1 VSRRRKAALGA
12 AAVAAAVV
20 IWLLVT
26 PSGSPSGQAAS
37 GKAAPL
43 FQTFDLDGH
52 PVALS
57 SYRGHRVVLNFWASW
72 CEPCRQEFPL
82 LRQLKAS
89 HPDVVVLGVVFQDG
103 DSPARAFLKSQRA
116 TWPGLRD
123 PSGQIADAYGVHAK
137 PGIPISVLVGP
148 DGTIRGRQVG
158 PLPDAAGAET
168 FIAQAPGH

>member
-1 VSRRRKAALGA
+1 MSRRRKAALGA

-89 HPDVVVLGVVFQDG
+89 HPDVVVLGGGF
-103 DSPARAFLKSQRA
+103 
-116 TWPGLRD
+116 TGLSVWKISSESIRWGSKGPVLMSIHIPRKLID
-123 PSGQIADAYGVHAK
+123 DYGGAK
-137 PGIPISVLVGP
+137 PAGIAVSI
-148 DGTIRGRQVG
+148 
-158 PLPDAAGAET
+158 
-168 FIAQAPGH
+168 